1 METPDAAPDPVLSHA
16 FDPEVFRAAGH
27 RLVDQ
32 LAGYLEGCREGR
44 LPVLAWEEPEEAAR
58 YWTSYLERSEAGQM
72 APLDQ
77 ILEEF
82 LARSF
87 HNHHPRNFGHQV
99 GVSLPAAALTTFAA
113 AVIDSGGGVY
123 EVGLAATAMERAVV
137 HSLCRTFGL
146 PEGADGVFTSGGSLG
161 TLHALL
167 AARQLGSGHDAWAAG
182 NSGSETVLASTA
194 SHYCV
199 DRSVRMMGLGSQGL
213 LRLPSDPFGR
223 VFPEALPGVVD
234 EARKLGKHPIV
245 LVANACTT
253 ATGVYDSLIEIGEF
267 CRKEGIRLHIDAAHG
282 GAAAFSATHRHRL
295 AGIEA
300 ADSVVLDLHKM
311 CLTPTVATAV
321 LFARGEDSFQVFTQ
335 QADYLWRSED
345 DCQWFNM
352 ARRTVECTQPLFAPR
367 VFAILAGFGPRLI
380 ERCVDR
386 TFSLAQAFAGLLR
399 EQPDFELLL
408 QPESNIVCYRYAP
421 EGLSPIQLDR
431 LNAAVRRALVRDGQF
446 YIVETSWSG
455 RRWLRSALMN
465 PCAAPSDFEALLEEI
480 RAVARL
486 TLRQAQNS

>member
-1 METPDAAPDPVLSHA
+1 MESPDAAPDPLLSSA
-16 FDPEVFRAAGH
+16 FDPEAFRQAGH
-27 RLVDQ
+27 RLVDR
-32 LAGYLEGCREGR
+32 LAGYLQNCRERR
-44 LPVLAWEEPEEAAR
+44 LPVLSWEEPDAAAR
-58 YWTSYLERSEAGQM
+58 YWTSCLERSEAGQN

-82 LARSF
+82 IERSF
-87 HNHHPRNFGHQV
+87 HNHHPRNLGHQV

-137 HSLCRTFGL
+137 QSLGRTFGL
-146 PEGADGVFTSGGSLG
+146 PEGADGVLTSGGSLG

-167 AARQLGSGHDAWAAG
+167 AARQLGSAHDAWAAG
-182 NSGSETVLASTA
+182 NSGAETVLASTV

-199 DRSVRMMGLGSQGL
+199 ERSVRMMGLGSQGIL
-213 LRLPSDPFGR
+213 PLPSDPFGR
-223 VFPEALPGVVD
+223 VFPEALPRVVD
-234 EARKLGKHPIV
+234 EARKLARDPIA

-253 ATGVYDSLIEIGEF
+253 ATGVFDPLTEIGEF
-267 CRKEGIRLHIDAAHG
+267 CKKEGIRLHVDAAHG

-295 AGIEA
+295 AGIGG

-311 CLTPTVATAV
+311 CLTPTVVTAL
-321 LFARGEDSFQVFTQ
+321 LFARGEDSFRVFTQ

-345 DCQWFNM
+345 DQQWFNM

-367 VFAILAGFGPRLI
+367 VFAILAGFGPQLI

-386 TFSLAQAFAGLLR
+386 TFALAQDFAGLLR

-421 EGLSPIQLDR
+421 QGLSPVQLDA
-431 LNAAVRRALVRDGQF
+431 LNSEVRRALVRDGQF

-465 PCAAPSDFEALLEEI
+465 PCAARSDLEALLDEI
-480 RAVARL
+480 RGVARL
-486 TLRQAQNS
+486 AVRQA